1 MDRDELPTLNGGL
14 IMTIWK
20 ALILLAVI
28 NLVAIIIEC
37 YRYKSRYYNFQPEY
51 FIADKLTRFTLG
63 IFFIDAL
70 VVVLTTLILLVKWL
84 TLPTWF

>member
-1 MDRDELPTLNGGL
+1 MITV
-14 IMTIWK
+14 WK

-28 NLVAIIIEC
+28 NLIAIIIEC
-37 YRYKSRYYNFQPEY
+37 YRYKSRYYNFQLTY
-51 FIADKLTRFTLG
+51 FIEDKLTRFTLG

-70 VVVLTTLILLVKWL
+70 IVVLTTLVLLVKWL

>member
-1 MDRDELPTLNGGL
+1 M
-14 IMTIWK
+14 ITIWK

-37 YRYKSRYYNFQPEY
+37 YRYKSRYYNFQPKY
-51 FIADKLTRFTLG
+51 FIEDKLTRFTLG
-63 IFFIDAL
+63 ICFIDAL
-70 VVVLTTLILLVKWL
+70 TAALTTLISLVRWL

>member
-1 MDRDELPTLNGGL
+1 M
-14 IMTIWK
+14 IAIWK

-28 NLVAIIIEC
+28 NLVAIMIEC
-37 YRYKSRYYNFQPEY
+37 YRYKNRYCNFQLRH
-51 FIADKLTRFTLG
+51 FIENDLSQFTQG

-70 VVVLTTLILLVKWL
+70 VAVLTTLTLLVKWL